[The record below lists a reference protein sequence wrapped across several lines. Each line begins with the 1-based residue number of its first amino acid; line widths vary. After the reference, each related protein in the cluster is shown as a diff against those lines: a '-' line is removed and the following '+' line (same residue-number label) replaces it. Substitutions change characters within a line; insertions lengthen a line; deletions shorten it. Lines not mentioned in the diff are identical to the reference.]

1 MSSPSSPGTSKPWP
15 PGFRAQRLRAAR
27 AGRAHG
33 RGLGAGTP
41 LHSGRR
47 GAGRLPGQVAV
58 RGAAFP
64 GGAGRR
70 GLGVHLP
77 LPTVAVPVTSLLGWK
92 AGGQIQFSA
101 KEDKTQ
107 LNRTEKGSGPLS
119 SEWREPISRSVLLCL
134 WPSDK
139 GSSCLPSVSGACLPP
154 LRMNMKGRTSFALLL
169 GRTGSLPVQ
178 GGKKFSPS
186 WKTLDAL
193 S

>member
-1 MSSPSSPGTSKPWP
+1 M
-15 PGFRAQRLRAAR
+15 
-27 AGRAHG
+27 
-33 RGLGAGTP
+33 
-41 LHSGRR
+41 
-47 GAGRLPGQVAV
+47 
-58 RGAAFP
+58 
-64 GGAGRR
+64 
-70 GLGVHLP
+70 
-77 LPTVAVPVTSLLGWK
+77 TSLLGWK